1 MVTIDTLMLKNYF
14 IIKPLLLENHHLS
27 NHPNENLILYILKQ
41 YSDKQ
46 DKVSQ
51 ISSRSK
57 NKLYKKTW
65 LV

>member
-1 MVTIDTLMLKNYF
+1 MSAINIYF
-14 IIKPLLLENHHLS
+14 I
-27 NHPNENLILYILKQ
+27 YTKQ